1 MRRNWKII
9 EYNAVL
15 WDLSLPPIITIQL
28 RESLGNIFPRLEE
41 WEKVFQNFFS
51 ACVGKSIDLYLERE
65 FYTRR
70 GIWCVMINREGE
82 KGKKRE
88 SAIFSVLDERKIC
101 PVNWVISL
109 GREGWPGWFRSRTLQ
124 PAPQDP
130 LNGSWGNKEVDALNS
145 TVTCVEW
152 CNWICWKGSN
162 WKIFEIMT
170 YIYKK
175 KNVELFCF
183 AGW

>member
-130 LNGSWGNKEVDALNS
+130 LNGSWGNKEVDALS
-145 TVTCVEW
+145 SV
-152 CNWICWKGSN
+152 S
-162 WKIFEIMT
+162 
-170 YIYKK
+170 
-175 KNVELFCF
+175 
-183 AGW
+183 